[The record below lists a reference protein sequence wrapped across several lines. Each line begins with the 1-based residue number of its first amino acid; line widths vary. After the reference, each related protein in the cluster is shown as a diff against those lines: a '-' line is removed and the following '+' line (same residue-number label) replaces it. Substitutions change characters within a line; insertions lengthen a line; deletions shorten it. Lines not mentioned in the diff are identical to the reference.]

1 MALPI
6 SYNVRNLRVRWQ
18 VTLLAIIGIALVVA
32 RVRRPRRDGRRL
44 PHRAAFDRAASTTSW
59 SCRRAPMAR

>member
-18 VTLLAIIGIALVVA
+18 VTLLAIIGIALVVGVFVVLGAMAAGFRIALRSTGRTDNVIVLQKAPTA
-32 RVRRPRRDGRRL
+32 R
-44 PHRAAFDRAASTTSW
+44 
-59 SCRRAPMAR
+59 

>member
-18 VTLLAIIGIALVVA
+18 VTLLAIIGIALVVGVFVVLGA
-32 RVRRPRRDGRRL
+32 MPMMASSVTCQRTRRL
-44 PHRAAFDRAASTTSW
+44 RTL
-59 SCRRAPMAR
+59 